1 VAAKARREKV
11 EVMKNVLALSL
22 VGLLAIAGG
31 CKQKDAAVAETS
43 TTAATTAGT
52 TTTNAA
58 EQLTPE
64 ELGELGAQIR
74 KSPDKARELL
84 SEHGLDEKSFE
95 SQIRKVTEDPDAS
108 KRYAEAYKK
117 ASS

>member
-1 VAAKARREKV
+1 
-11 EVMKNVLALSL
+11 MKNVLALSL